1 MSSNTQSILG
11 TGASPASVLT
21 NDLAGLTADASGR
34 YRAWV
39 TQHPVAAA
47 LLAGLVATHVATII
61 GYWMPGIG
69 LPQLDWNRVNGMIY
83 TPTASVD
90 VQFLSGGIF
99 HYLDGLV
106 FSVLYAAALFPLLRW
121 RSTVVGNLLK
131 GLLFG
136 TVLATISCAFMTPRV
151 YFPNQDVGFFSHN
164 LGWQTILA
172 VYLWH
177 WVFGAHLGAIYNP
190 EEERSSVTHHQT
202 YPSSNGTG
210 DVAVVSRSPA
220 RPAL

>member
-1 MSSNTQSILG
+1 MTRLPGHRARRFYIERTGETGRLHFMDG
-11 TGASPASVLT
+11 TPTTIVLEI
-21 NDLAGLTADASGR
+21 GR
-34 YRAWV
+34 DESAVLHW
-39 TQHPVAAA
+39 
-47 LLAGLVATHVATII
+47 
-61 GYWMPGIG
+61 IG

-202 YPSSNGTG
+202 RLSSNGTG

>member
-1 MSSNTQSILG
+1 MSSSTESIPG
-11 TGASPASVLT
+11 KSAFPSSSLT
-21 NDLAGLTADASGR
+21 NDVADRPDGSLGR

-39 TQHPVAAA
+39 TQHPVAAS

-83 TPTASVD
+83 TPKASAD
-90 VQFLSGGIF
+90 VQFLSGGVF

-106 FSVLYAAALFPLLRW
+106 FSVLYAVALFPLLTW

-151 YFPNQDVGFFSHN
+151 YFPDGDVGFFSNN

-190 EEERSSVTHHQT
+190 EEE
-202 YPSSNGTG
+202 
-210 DVAVVSRSPA
+210 
-220 RPAL
+220 